1 MYFLISFNILKIRF
15 VYNNIQKESTMFK
28 KFLLFAVSLFILTST
43 QSMAAD
49 SLEAGISK
57 LQSGCDSKNMLDC
70 YALGKAYSF
79 GDGVKQD
86 YKKAAELFSKA
97 CNGKVADACWH
108 LNFAYDNGL
117 GVEVDEKKAL
127 GYHKKACDLGRFLSC
142 FDFAAL
148 SEVYGD
154 EKTAKKY
161 FKKACELGKKSD
173 ENDKEL
179 VKMACENI

>member
-1 MYFLISFNILKIRF
+1 
-15 VYNNIQKESTMFK
+15 MFK

-43 QSMAAD
+43 QAMAAD
-49 SLEAGISK
+49 SLEADISK

-79 GDGVKQD
+79 GDGVNQD
-86 YKKAAELFSKA
+86 YKKAVELFSEA
-97 CNGKVADACWH
+97 CDGKVADACWN
-108 LNFAYDNGL
+108 LNVIYDSGL
-117 GVEVDEKKAL
+117 GVEINEKKAL
-127 GYHKKACDLGRFLSC
+127 SYHKKACDLGRFLSC

-154 EKTAKKY
+154 EKTAKEY